1 MTSPD
6 QVISELSGGNQQKIS
21 VAKWLAAEADI
32 LLFDEPTV
40 GIDVGAKD
48 HMHRLIWDLAAS
60 GKTVLIISSDLR
72 EVVQLA
78 DRVLVM
84 AHNRI
89 CADLPNNGQYEGMSR
104 QIMRVVVRS

>member
-6 QVISELSGGNQQKIS
+6 QVISELSGGNQQKIG
-21 VAKWLAAEADI
+21 VAKWLGAEADI
-32 LLFDEPTV
+32 LVCDEPTV
-40 GIDVGAKD
+40 GIDIGAKAQ
-48 HMHRLIWDLAAS
+48 MPRLIWDLAAS
-60 GKTVLIISSDLR
+60 GKTVLIISSALR

-84 AHNRI
+84 ANNRI

-104 QIMRVVVRS
+104 QIMRVIVRS